1 VSLVKAAPFR
11 ACSWII
17 ALYPASDPSLGFPVL
32 VGICYSRIYPDI
44 NLVVN
49 LANMVIQTIMLKYSG
64 GIEIIMIATM
74 DSPVDLMDI
83 EMAGQKRET
92 LIDPLYK
99 RIDKMG
105 RVYVDR
111 NLAES
116 EVLIVV
122 VKPKPED
129 KINYIKVGRS

>member
-1 VSLVKAAPFR
+1 M
-11 ACSWII
+11 
-17 ALYPASDPSLGFPVL
+17 
-32 VGICYSRIYPDI
+32 VGICNSRLYPNI
-44 NLVVN
+44 KLMVN
-49 LANMVIQTIMLKYSG
+49 MADLVIQTIMLKYSG
-64 GIEIIMIATM
+64 SIQITMIATM
-74 DSPVDLMDI
+74 DSPVDLMEI

-99 RIDKMG
+99 KIDKMG

-129 KINYIKVGRS
+129 KINYIKVGR

>member
-1 VSLVKAAPFR
+1 M
-11 ACSWII
+11 
-17 ALYPASDPSLGFPVL
+17 FPVV
-32 VGICYSRIYPDI
+32 VGICYRRLCLNIK
-44 NLVVN
+44 LVVN
-49 LANMVIQTIMLKYSG
+49 LANRVIQTIMLKYSG
-64 GIEIIMIATM
+64 CIDIIMIATM
-74 DSPVDLMDI
+74 DSPVNLMDI

-99 RIDKMG
+99 KIDKMG

-111 NLAES
+111 NLAEN

>member
-1 VSLVKAAPFR
+1 M
-11 ACSWII
+11 
-17 ALYPASDPSLGFPVL
+17 
-32 VGICYSRIYPDI
+32 
-44 NLVVN
+44 VN

-64 GIEIIMIATM
+64 SIDLIMIATM
-74 DSPVDLMDI
+74 DGPVDLMDI

-99 RIDKMG
+99 KIDKMG